1 MANVQIS
8 ADDVLNYAN
17 RLKTS
22 ENQIQTVFQEV
33 DAKMNYLN
41 GIWTS
46 PASASLIS
54 QFQSLRP
61 VFHSY
66 LQAIETYVQFLQQTA
81 ASYQENEQQLAS
93 RIQ

>member
-1 MANVQIS
+1 MAYVQIS
-8 ADDVLNYAN
+8 ADDVMNYAN

-22 ENQIQTVFQEV
+22 ENQIQTLFQEV
-33 DAKMNYLN
+33 DAKMNDLN
-41 GIWTS
+41 GVWTS

-61 VFHSY
+61 VFQSY
-66 LQAIETYVQFLQQTA
+66 IQAIDAYVQYLQQTA

-93 RIQ
+93 RVQ